1 MTTSRRR
8 FVKTAVAASVAS
20 PLIPIVGAEETR
32 NMPTAATAAHGLN
45 VPARFIPVP
54 KTISLEAQAILM
66 MPNPYGGAGE
76 PDASDKAAWE
86 RRVSERQE
94 PFTRMLAE
102 RVGADKPK
110 SLSEH
115 KLAHA
120 ILYEIE
126 PTTLTKDRETKALF
140 YVHGGGFTIGGGV
153 AAAYAAYQLAKLS
166 GLRTFSIDYRMPPQS
181 PFPAGLDDAVEAY
194 RFVLGRYDAAN
205 IAAYGPSAGGGLVA
219 SCLLKAR
226 DVGLALPKV
235 CVLHSPEADLT
246 EAGDSFE
253 TNLGIDS
260 VLTRLTHSIALYA
273 NGHDLK
279 DPYLSPLFGDFKKGF
294 PPTMLTAG
302 TRDLLLSN
310 TVLMHRALKRAGV
323 HAELNIWEAMG
334 HAGFFGTAPEDRE
347 VVDEQVQ
354 FILNGLGVG

>member
-1 MTTSRRR
+1 MTTSRRL
-8 FVKTAVAASVAS
+8 FVKTAMAASVAS

-32 NMPTAATAAHGLN
+32 NMSTAAAEARGLH

-54 KTISLEAQAILM
+54 KTISPEAQAILM
-66 MPNPYGGAGE
+66 TPNPYGNNVE
-76 PDASDKAAWE
+76 PAASDKVAWE
-86 RRVSERQE
+86 KRTSEGQE

-102 RVGADKPK
+102 RFGPDKPK
-110 SLSEH
+110 SMSEH
-115 KLAHA
+115 KLSHST
-120 ILYEIE
+120 LYEIE
-126 PTTLTKDRETKALF
+126 PTTLTKDRESKAIF
-140 YVHGGGFTIGGGV
+140 YVHGGGFTVGGGV

-166 GLRTFSIDYRMPPQS
+166 GIRTFSIDYRIPPRS

-194 RFVLGRYDAAN
+194 RFVLGRYGAAN

-226 DVGLALPKV
+226 DIGLALPKL

-260 VLTRLTHSIALYA
+260 LLTRLTNSIALYA
-273 NGHDLK
+273 NGHDLR

-302 TRDLLLSN
+302 TRDLFLSN
-310 TVLMHRALKRAGV
+310 TVLMHRALKRAGIR
-323 HAELNIWEAMG
+323 AELNIWEAMS
-334 HAGFFGTAPEDRE
+334 HAGFFGAAPEDRE

-354 FILNGLGVG
+354 FILSGLGVA